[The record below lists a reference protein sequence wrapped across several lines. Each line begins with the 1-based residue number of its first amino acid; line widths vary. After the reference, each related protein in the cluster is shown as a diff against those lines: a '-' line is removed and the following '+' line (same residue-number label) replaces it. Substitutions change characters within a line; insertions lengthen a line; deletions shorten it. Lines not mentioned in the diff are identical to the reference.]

1 MGTTTT
7 PKTTTTTLL
16 TLEYEYEYDYV
27 YEEEVQ
33 DESKASTS
41 KPDPHDYLDHE
52 DFVVPGGL
60 LDNAINNHK
69 ENADLQSTMQ
79 DDEKEEGVQ
88 YFPDNGDLELPKELQ
103 PVFQPDI
110 DVQRDQSTDDLR
122 RRIFLEGRQ
131 QPVKGDELINA
142 IEDTNVMLGDQP
154 VDPENLAYIL
164 IGVCVGLSILYL
176 IVVAVTIGYK
186 SETHYRLENTG
197 GHRRR
202 IRLIK
207 ASSSEGST
215 SSETGTDEDNEGND
229 GKGEVGL
236 STMKLGSWFTSKH
249 PVQTLDRKKA
259 KMVYPSA
266 VYLDNLES
274 SKNAETPVKVA
285 NRSEVVT
292 DEENFEDDLNHK
304 RTTSR
309 AKITKKVALN
319 DAQSVSSMDTIKSED
334 AVVEGQPRRS
344 SESTVASETAAL
356 TTKPTKSKVRSY
368 TKKIDANKAKAT
380 ASGKNES
387 VVHNPRA
394 SSASGS
400 KHKYLS
406 HRSATAASASSSV
419 THATSA
425 RGDKPHDNHSQISS
439 S

>member
-1 MGTTTT
+1 M
-7 PKTTTTTLL
+7 PI
-16 TLEYEYEYDYV
+16 
-27 YEEEVQ
+27 
-33 DESKASTS
+33 
-41 KPDPHDYLDHE
+41 DP
-52 DFVVPGGL
+52 
-60 LDNAINNHK
+60 
-69 ENADLQSTMQ
+69 
-79 DDEKEEGVQ
+79 
-88 YFPDNGDLELPKELQ
+88 
-103 PVFQPDI
+103 
-110 DVQRDQSTDDLR
+110 DQSADDLR

-131 QPVKGDELINA
+131 QPVRGDEIINA

-164 IGVCVGLSILYL
+164 IGVCVGLSILCL

-186 SETHYRLENTG
+186 SETHYRLENNG

-215 SSETGTDEDNEGND
+215 SSEAGTEEDNEENG
-229 GKGEVGL
+229 GKGGGEVDL

-274 SKNAETPVKVA
+274 SKNAETPVKVT

-309 AKITKKVALN
+309 LKITKKVALN

-334 AVVEGQPRRS
+334 ARLEQPRRS

-356 TTKPTKSKVRSY
+356 TAKAASKNNTKSKVCSY
-368 TKKIDANKAKAT
+368 TKKIDKK
-380 ASGKNES
+380 ASGNSSSAAVRNES
-387 VVHNPRA
+387 AAVTSATVLHNPRA
-394 SSASGS
+394 NTAASGS

-406 HRSATAASASSSV
+406 HRSSKAASSDGTASAMASK
-419 THATSA
+419 H
-425 RGDKPHDNHSQISS
+425 PHDNQSQISS
-439 S
+439 SREGSFRFLQHEEIEHTPTPKRPHNEAEDSNSIQWSTNSDRLI

>member
-1 MGTTTT
+1 MGR
-7 PKTTTTTLL
+7 PRNSG
-16 TLEYEYEYDYV
+16 DRG
-27 YEEEVQ
+27 
-33 DESKASTS
+33 
-41 KPDPHDYLDHE
+41 P
-52 DFVVPGGL
+52 
-60 LDNAINNHK
+60 AI
-69 ENADLQSTMQ
+69 A
-79 DDEKEEGVQ
+79 
-88 YFPDNGDLELPKELQ
+88 KELQ
-103 PVFQPDI
+103 PVFLPDI
-110 DVQRDQSTDDLR
+110 DPDENADDLR

-131 QPVKGDELINA
+131 QPVKGDELINT

-164 IGVCVGLSILYL
+164 IGVCVGLSILCL

-186 SETHYRLENTG
+186 SETHYRLENNSG
-197 GHRRR
+197 QRRR

-215 SSETGTDEDNEGND
+215 SSEAGTDEDNEAGN
-229 GKGEVGL
+229 GKGEIDL

-274 SKNAETPVKVA
+274 SKNAETPVKVT

-319 DAQSVSSMDTIKSED
+319 DAQSVSSMDTIKSVED
-334 AVVEGQPRRS
+334 VQADQPRRS
-344 SESTVASETAAL
+344 SESTVASETASVQPL
-356 TTKPTKSKVRSY
+356 TSTNKNTKSKVRSY
-368 TKKIDANKAKAT
+368 TKKIDANKVKAT
-380 ASGKNES
+380 SSGGGKKEVLNL
-387 VVHNPRA
+387 RA
-394 SSASGS
+394 SMASGS

-406 HRSATAASASSSV
+406 QRSSTAASNSASAAAVAAS
-419 THATSA
+419 
-425 RGDKPHDNHSQISS
+425 KQPPQPHDNQSQISS
-439 S
+439 SREGSFRFLEHEEIEHTPTPKRPHKEDDDANSIQWSTNSDRLI